1 MKNSKVVNVQGSGMF
16 KELYVFEVELENKD
30 IGKIYRKSNDS
41 KLTNGQEISYT
52 INDKGSIKIVT
63 DYQKNNPTQSSP
75 QKSDDVQKFII
86 RQSSL
91 TRALEYMT
99 LINNTKC
106 TDTELLIKAETFAQW
121 VIGVNNKSDNFDSR
135 LKNKIDEITDPNQY
149 ASAFDAKF
157 KGSTPD
163 DLPF

>member
-52 INDKGSIKIVT
+52 INEKGSIKIVT

-75 QKSDDVQKFII
+75 QKSNDVQKLIVK
-86 RQSSL
+86 QSSL
-91 TRALEYMT
+91 KAAVDFNSNCTAEEVLHNADKFYNWVMGA
-99 LINNTKC
+99 NNT
-106 TDTELLIKAETFAQW
+106 
-121 VIGVNNKSDNFDSR
+121 SDNFDSR

>member
-75 QKSDDVQKFII
+75 QKSDDVQKLIV

-91 TRALEYMT
+91 KAAVDF
-99 LINNTKC
+99 NNDC
-106 TDTELLIKAETFAQW
+106 TAEEVLNNADKFYNW
-121 VIGVNNKSDNFDSR
+121 VMSVNNKSDNFDSR
-135 LKNKIDEITDPNQY
+135 LKNKIKQIISDGGDEYPN
-149 ASAFDAKF
+149 
-157 KGSTPD
+157 